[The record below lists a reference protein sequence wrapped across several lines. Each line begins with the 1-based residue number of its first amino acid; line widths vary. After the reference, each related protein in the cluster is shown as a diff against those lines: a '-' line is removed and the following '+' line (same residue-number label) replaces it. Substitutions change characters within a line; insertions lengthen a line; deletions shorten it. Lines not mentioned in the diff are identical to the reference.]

1 MLLQQNCQ
9 LPSTLLLILLLF
21 VEWFL
26 FLSLELLWS
35 ISLAEERLG
44 EGKKKNT
51 AQQNCYLYSKKN
63 MLIQKSCI
71 FKLSQLRRC
80 NSG

>member
-44 EGKKKNT
+44 EGKKKKTLPNRI
-51 AQQNCYLYSKKN
+51 AIY
-63 MLIQKSCI
+63 I
-71 FKLSQLRRC
+71 LRKIC
-80 NSG
+80 